1 MLLAA
6 IAMVGFLLAS
16 AGPGT
21 AQDEPVPTP
30 TTPLVIT
37 ESDADPAIDPDSPI
51 GEIIPGP
58 NSGARPERPGDRG
71 GSLQLGLFTL
81 LLIFMA
87 VAAWRVAVSGRKGR
101 KAYAARTR
109 DAASGDGSAAATD
122 PTAETDTDTPADADT
137 GVAAS
142 GGSEPSPRGD

>member
-6 IAMVGFLLAS
+6 IAVVGFVLAS
-16 AGPGT
+16 AGPAS

-71 GSLQLGLFTL
+71 GSLQIGLFAL
-81 LLIFMA
+81 LLTFMA

-101 KAYAARTR
+101 QAHAARTR
-109 DAASGDGSAAATD
+109 DAAPGDGPADATRA
-122 PTAETDTDTPADADT
+122 PAAETDAGA
-137 GVAAS
+137 VAS